1 MSVDEMPVNKM
12 SKVKMSVGILQF
24 ECLSLARKKYCDNE
38 VDSLS
43 GIKKFMLS
51 IVSLWHAHSNNI
63 FDDGKQ

>member
-12 SKVKMSVGILQF
+12 SKDKMSVGILQL

-43 GIKKFMLS
+43 GIKTSMLS
-51 IVSLWHAHSNNI
+51 IVGFQRAHSNEHC
-63 FDDGKQ
+63 